1 MPQNLLQNRN
11 YTIILAREV
20 GNPSFQLPNI
30 EEQWQIA
37 EQSLVKIAQKCEE
50 FAPEQLTIYVASQP
64 LQKYNEANSHILK
77 QAIQEGYGLDKVY
90 IYEALK
96 DSLDEHFQ
104 RKEKGEMKENGDII
118 LVILDNDPSKRSA
131 LIKLIVETTKK
142 IDSPYEIGILFAQVG
157 DNLMARGFLQA
168 LDDNLEIA
176 GATVDIVDTKRLVEL
191 TQEQTLEFLLNAI
204 LD

>member
-96 DSLDEHFQ
+96 DALEEHFQ